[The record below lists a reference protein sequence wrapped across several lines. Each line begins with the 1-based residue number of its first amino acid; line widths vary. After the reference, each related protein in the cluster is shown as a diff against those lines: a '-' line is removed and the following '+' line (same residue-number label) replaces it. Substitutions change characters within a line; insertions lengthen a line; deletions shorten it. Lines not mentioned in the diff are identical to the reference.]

1 MEIVKIPKMEKEEY
15 DKLIS
20 EQYLCRIAFRGDKY
34 PYIAPLLYIFDGNH
48 MYFLSTNYGKKINLL
63 KDYPHVIVEI
73 ENYQKDF
80 SDFSFVSLFGK
91 IIIVND
97 EKEENIV
104 RNDFVKMIKER
115 KLSSNIMIAL
125 GHSPNESFE
134 SLINEKRNAVWKL
147 IDVEEIKA
155 FKRG

>member
-1 MEIVKIPKMEKEEY
+1 
-15 DKLIS
+15 
-20 EQYLCRIAFRGDKY
+20 
-34 PYIAPLLYIFDGNH
+34 
-48 MYFLSTNYGKKINLL
+48 
-63 KDYPHVIVEI
+63 
-73 ENYQKDF
+73 
-80 SDFSFVSLFGK
+80 
-91 IIIVND
+91 
-97 EKEENIV
+97 
-104 RNDFVKMIKER
+104 MIKER